1 MKPKITTTTL
11 DDRGRGETDWDRV
24 RALSDADIDRAIA
37 SDPDETG
44 LEGTWSDD
52 AELVIPEPKVLLSLR
67 IDKDVLDYFKST
79 GKGYQTRM
87 NAVLRSYARQKARQ
101 GGR

>member
-1 MKPKITTTTL
+1 MKQKTITTTL
-11 DDRGRGETDWDRV
+11 DERGQGRTDWDKV
-24 RALSDADIDRAIA
+24 RSLSDAEIDQAIA
-37 SDPDETG
+37 SSPDEADAD
-44 LEGTWSDD
+44 WSDD
-52 AELVIPEPKVLLSLR
+52 AELIIPEPKVLLSLR

-87 NAVLRSYARQKARQ
+87 NAVLRSYARQKTRQ